1 MCGGAPANYQKIP
14 LGSVTSRSETLQMH
28 GEPGGYPPRQGSPG
42 PKRGFREALKESPS
56 RPDGKFIRAID
67 DNVVHCDAEAQEG
80 FEGHC
85 ASAARFAEHAQFAR
99 VIDAMTI
106 CGGA

>member
-1 MCGGAPANYQKIP
+1 M
-14 LGSVTSRSETLQMH
+14 
-28 GEPGGYPPRQGSPG
+28 PG
-42 PKRGFREALKESPS
+42 PVAGEIAFMDGDPDERLPFSTSPSSKRGFREALKESPS

-80 FEGHC
+80 CEGHR
-85 ASAARFAEHAQFAR
+85 ASAPRFAEHAQFAR

-106 CGGA
+106 CGGV